1 MNITLRASL
10 ETDISA
16 LTAIYAHAVTH
27 GTASFELVPPD
38 QPEMAR
44 RRAALVDADFPYLV
58 AERESAIVGYAY
70 AGPYRPRPAYRST
83 VEDSIYVAPAAQGTG
98 IGRLLLERLILEAE
112 ARDFRLM
119 VAVIGDEES
128 HGSIGLHRSLG
139 FDMVGTLPGI
149 GYKHGR
155 WLSTVLMHRSLGA
168 GVTTPPT
175 RR

>member
-1 MNITLRASL
+1 
-10 ETDISA
+10 
-16 LTAIYAHAVTH
+16 
-27 GTASFELVPPD
+27 
-38 QPEMAR
+38 
-44 RRAALVDADFPYLV
+44 
-58 AERESAIVGYAY
+58 
-70 AGPYRPRPAYRST
+70 
-83 VEDSIYVAPAAQGTG
+83 
-98 IGRLLLERLILEAE
+98 
-112 ARDFRLM
+112 